1 MQTYEQIHNC
11 TSDLRRTAFALLNAA
26 GPVTMTKADLAAM
39 GIRLMDVSAQI
50 EAALAEN
57 VVEDILRR
65 EEGRVIDVEFCEV
78 RS

>member
-1 MQTYEQIHNC
+1 MATYEQIHSC

-39 GIRLMDVSAQI
+39 GVQLMDVSAQI
-50 EAALAEN
+50 ETALAEN
-57 VVEDILRR
+57 VVQDILRR
-65 EEGRVIDVEFCEV
+65 EEARVIDAEFHEV